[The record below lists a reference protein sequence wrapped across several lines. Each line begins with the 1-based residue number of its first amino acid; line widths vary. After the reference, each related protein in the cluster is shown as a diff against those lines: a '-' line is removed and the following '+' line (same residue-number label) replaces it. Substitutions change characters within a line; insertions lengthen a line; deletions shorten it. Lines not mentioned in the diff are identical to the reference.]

1 MIDARGSTLESD
13 RGNVYTVY
21 DGPNSADMALTRL
34 SGLVISGS
42 VVKVSR
48 HDVNSTLRSEPGEVV
63 LNNAL
68 NDDDFEDDDCL
79 NESLKDIRSLAEQCG
94 IVGSVLVEL
103 SGGQRKVRI
112 SFPEGQQT
120 ARQAAQRLD
129 GMMLGGIALS
139 VSTASPMDYR
149 ADDDCIDMPEKPAS
163 PPPPPINSGDKM
175 IPEQFAACKRII
187 KIPNAGA
194 PRSYASKIADES
206 GVIMLSEMLGELM
219 RLQERSK
226 DDKNARARRR
236 IVMGLREVARG
247 IRARKDNMVVMA
259 NNLDEYGAIDSKLQE
274 ILDLA
279 RAEELPVLYELN
291 KRKLGKALGKS
302 IKVSVVGIQNAD
314 GAQEQFKKLKKMVGS
329 RDTM

>member
-112 SFPEGQQT
+112 SFPFRATDSETGSAK
-120 ARQAAQRLD
+120 ARWDDARGDRL
-129 GMMLGGIALS
+129 I
-139 VSTASPMDYR
+139 
-149 ADDDCIDMPEKPAS
+149 CID
-163 PPPPPINSGDKM
+163 
-175 IPEQFAACKRII
+175 RISH
-187 KIPNAGA
+187 G
-194 PRSYASKIADES
+194 
-206 GVIMLSEMLGELM
+206 
-219 RLQERSK
+219 LQ
-226 DDKNARARRR
+226 
-236 IVMGLREVARG
+236 G
-247 IRARKDNMVVMA
+247 
-259 NNLDEYGAIDSKLQE
+259 
-274 ILDLA
+274 
-279 RAEELPVLYELN
+279 
-291 KRKLGKALGKS
+291 
-302 IKVSVVGIQNAD
+302 
-314 GAQEQFKKLKKMVGS
+314 
-329 RDTM
+329 